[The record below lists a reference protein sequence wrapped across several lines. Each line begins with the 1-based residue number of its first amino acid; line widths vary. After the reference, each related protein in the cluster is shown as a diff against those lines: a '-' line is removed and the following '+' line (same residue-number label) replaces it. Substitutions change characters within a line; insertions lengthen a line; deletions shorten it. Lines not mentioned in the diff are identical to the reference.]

1 MELKKHNGFRNFM
14 IAMYFVSFATFFAIG
29 FSPAFATDYDINAQI
44 EIPSINLMSDVTA
57 LEVDENRLNTPD
69 FIVGSYSRAENKT
82 LLIGHSTTV
91 FSNLDNVKIGNVI
104 FYNGKEYLIENAEVV
119 EKSTIFMRELLEP
132 EEHDTL
138 VIMTCAGEIY
148 DNGDASHRLI
158 VTATAI

>member
-1 MELKKHNGFRNFM
+1 M
-14 IAMYFVSFATFFAIG
+14 IALYFISFATFFAIG
-29 FSPAFATDYDINAQI
+29 FSPAFATDYDVNAQI

-91 FSNLDNVKIGNVI
+91 FSNLDNVAVGNVI
-104 FYNGKEYLIENAEVV
+104 FYSGKEYLIENVEVI
-119 EKSTIFMRELLEP
+119 EKANISMNELLKP
-132 EEHDTL
+132 AKQDTL